1 MRDFRN
7 AKAMAQALRAAL
19 AAKDLKITI
28 SQNLELVAEFGVAD
42 WNTLAAKISH
52 GERPMAREKVSSL
65 PLPTVASN
73 SVPPLSASGAS
84 NGSSG
89 LPAAP
94 TKLPLALG
102 VPAGK
107 LPAAR

>member
-19 AAKDLKITI
+19 AAKDLKI
-28 SQNLELVAEFGVAD
+28 SQSLELVAEFGVAD

-73 SVPPLSASGAS
+73 SVPPLSATLEAT
-84 NGSSG
+84 
-89 LPAAP
+89 PDR
-94 TKLPLALG
+94 ALVFATG
-102 VPAGK
+102 CFRNDERLQRRSWRAN
-107 LPAAR
+107 

>member
-7 AKAMAQALRAAL
+7 AKAMPQALPAAL
-19 AAKDLKITI
+19 PAKDLKI
-28 SQNLELVAEFGVAD
+28 SQRLELLAEFGVAD

-73 SVPPLSASGAS
+73 SVPPLSATLEAMRQRGVEPPSGS
-84 NGSSG
+84 RSRVSSIREE
-89 LPAAP
+89 
-94 TKLPLALG
+94 TK
-102 VPAGK
+102 
-107 LPAAR
+107 